1 MIMKLIRFA
10 LWLMLTIVGAVYT
23 LLIVLPITVV
33 AAIVYYRTNPDEAH
47 KAAEQ
52 SAEGG
57 KSKFTEMV
65 SMVFGVDVID
75 DILDKLNWWSEK
87 KEEE

>member
-1 MIMKLIRFA
+1 MKLIRFA
-10 LWLMLTIVGAVYT
+10 LWVMLTIVGAAYT
-23 LLIVLPITVV
+23 LLIVMPITVV

-47 KAAEQ
+47 RAAEQ

-87 KEEE
+87 KEG

>member
-1 MIMKLIRFA
+1 MIMKFIRFA
-10 LWLMLTIVGAVYT
+10 LWLMLTIVGAAYT
-23 LLIVLPITVV
+23 LLIVMPITVV
-33 AAIVYYRTNPDEAH
+33 AAIVYYRVNPDEAH

-52 SAEGG
+52 SAEGR
-57 KSKFTEMV
+57 KTKFTGMV

-75 DILDKLNWWSEK
+75 DILDKLNWWNEK

>member
-1 MIMKLIRFA
+1 MKLIRFA

-23 LLIVLPITVV
+23 LLIVMPITVV
-33 AAIVYYRTNPDEAH
+33 AAIVYYRVNPDEAH
-47 KAAEQ
+47 KATEQ
-52 SAEGG
+52 SAEGV
-57 KSKFTEMV
+57 KTKFTEMV

-75 DILDKLNWWSEK
+75 NILDKLNWWSEK

>member
-1 MIMKLIRFA
+1 MKLIRFA

-52 SAEGG
+52 SAEGS

-87 KEEE
+87 KEG

>member
-1 MIMKLIRFA
+1 MKLIRFV
-10 LWLMLTIVGAVYT
+10 LWLMLTIVGAAYT
-23 LLIVLPITVV
+23 LLIVMPITVV

-47 KAAEQ
+47 RAAEQ
-52 SAEGG
+52 SAEGV

-87 KEEE
+87 KEEQ